1 MQVDALFGIAFIALS
16 VIAVVETI
24 GLLFIFL
31 NFRLVKRLIKTAGE
45 K

>member
-1 MQVDALFGIAFIALS
+1 MQIDALFGIAFIALS

-24 GLLFIFL
+24 GLLFVFL
-31 NFRLVKRLIKTAGE
+31 NFRLVKRLAKPLGE

>member
-16 VIAVVETI
+16 IIAVLETI

-31 NFRLVKRLIKTAGE
+31 NFRLVKRVTKSTGV